1 MKTSLCRGILS
12 FLIVLF
18 LWSATARA
26 QSTDSDGCSNS
37 TLKGDYAFTVY
48 GQIFIPN
55 GPIVTRDGI
64 AMTHFDGAGN
74 LTQVD
79 FVLSSANAPAPPPG
93 MPPTDPVTKFHTEE
107 KGTYTVNQDCTG
119 NFEIIFPSTTD
130 PATGKSYSG
139 AIIKVMFVLSNHG
152 RTIHT
157 IVYSLQPPG
166 APGPVPALIHS
177 EGYKLGADHEQRD

>member
-1 MKTSLCRGILS
+1 MKISFCRGIL
-12 FLIVLF
+12 FLLIVLF
-18 LWSATARA
+18 AWSATARA
-26 QSTDSDGCSNS
+26 QSTDSDSCSMS

-48 GQIFIPN
+48 GQIFLPN
-55 GPIVTRDGI
+55 GTIVTRDGV
-64 AMTHFDGAGN
+64 AMTHFDGAGY

-79 FVLSSANAPAPPPG
+79 FVLSSPNAPAPPPG

-107 KGTYTVNQDCTG
+107 KGSYTVNQDCTG
-119 NFEIIFPSTTD
+119 NFEIDFPPTTD
-130 PATGKSYSG
+130 PSTGKVSSG

-177 EGYKLGADHEQRD
+177 EGYKLGAVPGQRD